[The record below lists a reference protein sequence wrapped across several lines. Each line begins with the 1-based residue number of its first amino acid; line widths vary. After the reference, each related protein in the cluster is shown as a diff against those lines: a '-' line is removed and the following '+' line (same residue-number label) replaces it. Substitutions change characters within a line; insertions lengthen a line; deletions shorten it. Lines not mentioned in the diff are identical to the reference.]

1 MVTVASTSPPLSA
14 ATEFWER
21 VAFWAAVFVVLMF
34 SQCWV
39 MPLTGPPTLAD
50 VDPAVSATVRNFYF
64 PVYLVVLVLGFTN
77 LAATAK
83 SILQAPA
90 LALLVTMTFISMTW
104 SIDPD
109 VTLRRSTAVFFTS
122 LAGVVVVSRFTWPKF
137 LEVLATAFAVVVILC
152 FIFGLFFPRY
162 GRMTVEFPGAW
173 QGVWSQKNTL
183 GFNMSI
189 GFMVFAAA
197 AIASPPR
204 RWFWM
209 AGAVAALA
217 LLILSQSKTS
227 LVSFA
232 GGCAC
237 IGMVLLARRG
247 PVGAVAATF
256 IGGSALAALIF
267 TIVVDPNL
275 LLGLLGKDATLTGRT
290 KIWAAVLHQ
299 IHLRPLTGYGY
310 GAVWDNTSVWG
321 PLPWISKEQGFTIH
335 EAHNSWLG
343 VWLELGYL
351 GLTTAIVLF
360 LELWGRTVFAVYGQM
375 RAYLALP
382 FMAVFTLHTMTETEI
397 LVQNDWL
404 WVMFTAIAIKLAA
417 PTETATVGNVCQLQ

>member
-1 MVTVASTSPPLSA
+1 MTIATPSQPLTA
-14 ATEFWER
+14 ATGFWER
-21 VAFWAAVFVVLMF
+21 VAFWACVFVVIMF

-39 MPLTGPPTLAD
+39 PILTGPPAPGD

-83 SILQAPA
+83 AILRAPV
-90 LALLVTMTFISMTW
+90 LALLIAMTFISMTW

-109 VTLRRSTAVFFTS
+109 VTMRRSIAVLFTS
-122 LAGVVVVSRFTWPKF
+122 LAGAVVVSRFSWPKF
-137 LEVLATAFAVVVILC
+137 LEVLATSYLFVVILC
-152 FIFGLFFPRY
+152 FIFGLLLPSY
-162 GRMTVEFPGAW
+162 GRMKLEFPGAW
-173 QGVWSQKNTL
+173 QGVWSQKNML

-189 GFMVFAAA
+189 GFMVFIAAATSSPARRWLWIAGAAA
-197 AIASPPR
+197 A
-204 RWFWM
+204 F
-209 AGAVAALA
+209 A

-227 LVSFA
+227 LVSFGA
-232 GGCAC
+232 GCAC

-256 IGGSALAALIF
+256 IGGSALAALVF
-267 TIVVDPNL
+267 TICVDPNL

-310 GAVWDNTSVWG
+310 GAVWDDTSVWG
-321 PLPWISKEQGFTIH
+321 PLAWISKEQGFTIH

-351 GLTTAIVLF
+351 GLVPLAVLF
-360 LELWGRTVFAVYGQM
+360 LELWSRTVVSIYGQM

-382 FMAVFTLHTMTETEI
+382 FLAVFTLHTMTETEI

-404 WVMFTAIAIKLAA
+404 WVMFTAIAIKLCA
-417 PTETATVGNVCQLQ
+417 PAERGVTEDAPGPQ